1 MLEQRLLFRKEGRAK
16 YISHLD
22 LLHTMQRAF
31 IRAGIS
37 IRHTNG
43 FNPHPYMSFALPL
56 SVGQESVCELM
67 DFGLASDIPI
77 DRIPAMLNEVLQ
89 EGLVAV
95 SAYNAER
102 KLSELKWLRV
112 SGVLRYFD
120 SVPEEAVDKIQRLFR
135 SAPLVVEKKG
145 KKGLAETD
153 ISSMIQSVTVSGKDG
168 SHILLDAV
176 IAAQNPSLNPAL
188 LLTAAKTFA
197 AEAAPDAASFRR
209 EEVYDS
215 DLRVFR

>member
-1 MLEQRLLFRKEGRAK
+1 MIEQRLLFKKEGRAK

-31 IRAGIS
+31 IRAGVS

-56 SVGQESVCELM
+56 SVGQESCCELM
-67 DFGLASDIPI
+67 DFGLTSDTPLETL
-77 DRIPAMLNEVLQ
+77 PSLLNPVLQ
-89 EGLVAV
+89 EGLTAV

-112 SGVLRYFD
+112 FGRLLYPSGVPSGAAEKLRTLFD
-120 SVPEEAVDKIQRLFR
+120 
-135 SAPLVVEKKG
+135 APSIVVEKKG
-145 KKGLAETD
+145 KKGLTEAD
-153 ISSMIQSVTVSGKDG
+153 IAPLISSIEFSISDPARLTVN
-168 SHILLDAV
+168 AV

-188 LLTAAKTFA
+188 IVSAFQRLAPDLTP
-197 AEAAPDAASFRR
+197 EAAFFKRM
-209 EEVYDS
+209 EVYDAEYN
-215 DLRVFR
+215 VFR

>member
-168 SHILLDAV
+168 FHILLDAV

>member
-1 MLEQRLLFRKEGRAK
+1 MPEQRLLFRKEGRAK

-56 SVGQESVCELM
+56 SVGQESRCELM
-67 DFGLASDIPI
+67 DFGLTSDIPLEKL
-77 DRIPAMLNEVLQ
+77 PSLLNSVLQ
-89 EGLVAV
+89 EGLTAV
-95 SAYNAER
+95 SAYEADR

-112 SGVLRYFD
+112 SGILLYP
-120 SVPEEAVDKIQRLFR
+120 SGVPDKAAEKLGETFALPGI
-135 SAPLVVEKKG
+135 VVEKKS
-145 KKGLAETD
+145 KKGITETD
-153 ISSMIQSVTVSGKDG
+153 IAPLIHSVVFEQIDKF
-168 SHILLDAV
+168 HLKAEAV
-176 IAAQNPSLNPAL
+176 IAAQNPSLNPSL
-188 LLTAAKTFA
+188 LVAAA
-197 AEAAPDAASFRR
+197 SRYVPDEAPEAAFFMR

-215 DLRVFR
+215 DFNIFR

>member
-1 MLEQRLLFRKEGRAK
+1 MIEQRLLFRKEGRAK

-67 DFGLASDIPI
+67 DFGLASDIAL
-77 DRIPAMLNEVLQ
+77 DSIPAMLNDVLQ

-112 SGVLRYFD
+112 SGVLTYFD
-120 SVPEEAVDKIQRLFR
+120 SVPEGADEKLQKLFR
-135 SAPLVVEKKG
+135 SAPIIVEKKG
-145 KKGLAETD
+145 KKGLTETD

-176 IAAQNPSLNPAL
+176 IAAQNPSLNPAM
-188 LLTAAKTFA
+188 LLTAARTFA
-197 AEAAPDAASFRR
+197 ADAAPDAASFRR